1 MEISDKRLLFM
12 WFHLFN
18 YIYIKV
24 QVDVHILI
32 MLNITLSWLYS
43 MIMTIN
49 VILLYY
55 QLFDLY
61 GHDLFVYSTFLI
73 CSV

>member
-32 MLNITLSWLYS
+32 MLNITFSW
-43 MIMTIN
+43 
-49 VILLYY
+49 
-55 QLFDLY
+55 
-61 GHDLFVYSTFLI
+61 
-73 CSV
+73 